1 MLNTLPIPVI
11 SGLILTPVMI
21 ATGQV
26 LFKLASERTGAVDV
40 AGLTGLIT
48 NPFLIVALIIYGL
61 GTIIWI
67 FLLKSVPL
75 SFAYPF
81 MALTFVLVP
90 LLAWYFLGEPL
101 TWRKG
106 FGTALV
112 MAGLIVISGSA

>member
-1 MLNTLPIPVI
+1 MLNDLPLSVLA
-11 SGLILTPVMI
+11 GLVVTPAMI

-26 LFKLASERTGAVDV
+26 LFKLASDRTGGADL
-40 AGLTGLIT
+40 AGLAGLLT
-48 NPFLIVALIIYGL
+48 NPFLILALVIYGL

-67 FLLKSVPL
+67 YLLKSVPL

-81 MALTFVLVP
+81 MALTFCLVP

-106 FGTALV
+106 FGTMLV
-112 MAGLIVISGSA
+112 MAGLVVIAG